1 MSLSVVAVKPDAYV
15 GLQKSAK
22 MHQIRS
28 MAEESKRYQALQK
41 ADDMVKQKKI
51 MEKKVAYEK
60 GLRLKGVADG
70 EQGYLF
76 EFDSKEVYA

>member
-22 MHQIRS
+22 MHQIKS

-51 MEKKVAYEK
+51 MQKKVAYEK
-60 GLRLKGVADG
+60 GLRLKGVTEG

-76 EFDSKEVYA
+76 EFDSK

>member
-1 MSLSVVAVKPDAYV
+1 MVAVKPDAYV

-22 MHQIRS
+22 MHQIKS

-51 MEKKVAYEK
+51 MQKKVAYEK
-60 GLRLKGVADG
+60 GLRLKGVTEG
-70 EQGYLF
+70 EPGYLF
-76 EFDSKEVYA
+76 EFDSK